1 MDYIIA
7 DNYLCF
13 LALLEMILRAKGI
26 IISQYDLAEKY
37 GVTVPIG
44 YVTNI
49 KNVKYSAVQD
59 DLGVI
64 ITPKSL
70 QQFLNDLNCDMEVSF
85 LSALHTNEFELGS
98 ILRLHLAKGKFVIFA
113 FSYGVLYSNESYY
126 DLGHVSLLHEIVNDD
141 LLQIYDPGPD
151 SPGIKNAKISDM
163 YDAMRKKGG
172 IYILG

>member
-1 MDYIIA
+1 MDYIVA

-13 LALLEMILRAKGI
+13 LALLEMIFRAEGI

-49 KNVKYSAVQD
+49 TNVKYSAVQD

-70 QQFLNDLNCDMEVSF
+70 QQILNDLNSNMQVFF
-85 LSALHTNEFELGS
+85 LSALHTNEFELES
-98 ILRLHLAKGKFVIFA
+98 ILRQQFAKGKYIIFA
-113 FSYGVLYSNESYY
+113 FSYGVLYSKESYY
-126 DLGHVSLLHEIVNDD
+126 DLGHVSLLHEIINDD

-151 SPGIKNAKISDM
+151 NPGIKNVRISDM